1 MAVQI
6 MPSGFEGLA
15 EVVAGLGGVL
25 GERHYAEQNER
36 TAARQA
42 IVADPQR
49 AAMLGRMVNMAT
61 VGMSP
66 EEIEQIVGGFADT
79 FSLDPE
85 LVNSLRSANVLTPDE
100 IVGVKMARNPAYTG
114 LLERGN
120 LKEAEAKLV
129 TTDAAMQQA
138 LLQGTIAR
146 RTLES
151 GLIDLQLNR
160 DRLQAEFDA
169 KKIKYDGEMLNQFTE
184 WYNQLPAGSELKNTV
199 GIMVNEPQI
208 GEYLLSKERNNIAWA
223 QLEAQE
229 EAARL
234 ARRAGQEQTLIDRAT
249 RMWEFEQTIRNE
261 VREVTDRLIAARGD
275 EAAVTAAVADLED
288 IRRRQERMVN
298 MGAMMPTPL
307 LTAEQTG
314 LWKRE
319 GFDVSLVQPESR
331 AQRIARGVQSGVIT
345 PEEANAAMQDPE
357 FGFRPDEVRD
367 FQALMAQGQEQ
378 TREEMTQTVRPTVV
392 TPATPQDLARLR
404 TREQEL
410 RKRQLR
416 GERVVPELLD
426 VRSQIREAQNAAAR
440 ERREQL
446 GGGGR

>member
-1 MAVQI
+1 MAVQM

-49 AAMLGRMVNMAT
+49 AAALGRMVNMAT

-66 EEIEQIVGGFADT
+66 EEVEQIVGGFAET

-85 LVNSLRSANVLTPDE
+85 LMNTLRTANVLTPDE

-114 LLERGN
+114 LLEQGN
-120 LKEAEAKLV
+120 LREAEAKLV
-129 TTDAAMQQA
+129 TTDALMQEA
-138 LLQGTIAR
+138 LLSGTIAR
-146 RTLES
+146 KTLDS

-160 DRLQAEFDA
+160 DRLQANFDSR
-169 KKIKYDGEMLNQFTE
+169 KIRYDGEMLDNFTE

-223 QLEAQE
+223 QLAAQE
-229 EAARL
+229 EATRL
-234 ARRAGQEQTLIDRAT
+234 ARKNGQEQTLIDRAT

-275 EAAVTAAVADLED
+275 EEAVTAAVADLED

-307 LTAEQTG
+307 LTAQQTG
-314 LWKRE
+314 LWKKE

-345 PEEANAAMQDPE
+345 PEEANAAMNDPE
-357 FGFRPDEVRD
+357 FGFRPDELRD
-367 FQALMAQGQEQ
+367 FQAMMAQGQEQ
-378 TREEMTQTVRPTVV
+378 TREGMTRDVVPTVV
-392 TPATPQDLARLR
+392 TPRTPQDLSRLK

-410 RKRQLR
+410 RRAQLR
-416 GERVVPELLD
+416 GERVMPELME
-426 VRSQIREAQNAAAR
+426 VRNQIREAQSASAR

-446 GGGGR
+446 GGGSR